1 LSSAVRWVA
10 EPYRLRRN
18 AMPSIDSAA
27 ADAGLTPEDLA
38 GLREAVA
45 LLEHDSFTE
54 TVMNTVGKL
63 IGGSID
69 RVARHLPDAFRTS
82 GSAMLETVLGKA
94 FDRVVL
100 TVDRDGRGLTG
111 HAWLDKPLSSSWID
125 GASAILAG
133 ALGGVGGLATT
144 AIELPVTTA
153 FLMRAIAQIA
163 VREGE
168 DLRTDEG
175 KLECLKVFAFGGRSP
190 TDDSVDTGYYSVRL
204 AVAEAVP
211 KLAQRAL
218 GDILPKLLARV
229 AQRFSGPVAAK
240 IGAQA
245 APGIGGAAGALIN
258 LAFVDHFERKALG
271 HFRVRRLER
280 TYGADAIHGLYEA
293 LRTEPATSRPA
304 A

>member
-1 LSSAVRWVA
+1 
-10 EPYRLRRN
+10 
-18 AMPSIDSAA
+18 MPSIESAA
-27 ADAGLTPEDLA
+27 ADARLTPEDLA
-38 GLREAVA
+38 GLREAVT

-63 IGGSID
+63 IGGSIN
-69 RVARHLPDAFRTS
+69 RVGRHLPESFRAN
-82 GSAMLETVLGKA
+82 GSAMLETV
-94 FDRVVL
+94 
-100 TVDRDGRGLTG
+100 
-111 HAWLDKPLSSSWID
+111 
-125 GASAILAG
+125 
-133 ALGGVGGLATT
+133 GGVGGLATT

-168 DLRTDEG
+168 DLHADEG
-175 KLECLKVFAFGGRSP
+175 KLECLKVFAFGGRST
-190 TDDSVDTGYYSVRL
+190 TDDDVDTGYYSVRL

-211 KLAQRAL
+211 KLAQRTL
-218 GDILPKLLARV
+218 KDILPKLLARV
-229 AQRFSGPVAAK
+229 AQRFSAPVAAK
-240 IGAQA
+240 ISSQA

-280 TYGADAIHGLYEA
+280 TYGAETIHRLYEA
-293 LRTEPATSRPA
+293 IRAEGLTSRPA

>member
-1 LSSAVRWVA
+1 
-10 EPYRLRRN
+10 
-18 AMPSIDSAA
+18 MPSIETAA
-27 ADAGLTPEDLA
+27 ADARLTPEDLA
-38 GLREAVA
+38 RLREAVA

-69 RVARHLPDAFRTS
+69 RVGRRLPEAFRAN
-82 GSAMLETVLGKA
+82 GSAMLEAVLGKA
-94 FDRVVL
+94 FDRIVM
-100 TVDRDGRGLTG
+100 TVDPDGKGLTG
-111 HAWLDKPLSSSWID
+111 HAWLDRPLSSTWID

-175 KLECLKVFAFGGRSP
+175 KLECLKVFAFGGRST
-190 TDDSVDTGYYSVRL
+190 TDDHVDTGYYSVRL

-211 KLAQRAL
+211 KLAQRTL
-218 GDILPKLLARV
+218 QDILPKLLARV
-229 AQRFSGPVAAK
+229 AQRFSAPVAAK
-240 IGAQA
+240 ISSQA
-245 APGIGGAAGALIN
+245 VPGIGGAAGALIN

-280 TYGADAIHGLYEA
+280 AYGAEAIHRLYEA
-293 LRTEPATSRPA
+293 IRTEGLTSRPA

>member
-1 LSSAVRWVA
+1 
-10 EPYRLRRN
+10 
-18 AMPSIDSAA
+18 MPTIADAA
-27 ADAGLTPEDLA
+27 ADAGLADQDLVD
-38 GLREAVA
+38 LRGAVA
-45 LLEHDSFTE
+45 LLEQDSFTE
-54 TVMNTVGKL
+54 TVMNTVGKV
-63 IGGSID
+63 IGGSLD
-69 RVARHLPDAFRTS
+69 RLGRHLPAAFRAQ
-82 GSAMLETVLGKA
+82 GSALLETILGKA

-100 TVDRDGRGLTG
+100 TVDRGGQGLTG
-111 HAWLDKPLSSSWID
+111 HAWLDKPLSSTWID

-168 DLRTDEG
+168 DLRSDEG
-175 KLECLKVFAFGGRSP
+175 KLECLKVFAFGGRST

-211 KLAQRAL
+211 KLAQRTL
-218 GDILPKLLARV
+218 QDVLPKLLARV
-229 AQRFSGPVAAK
+229 AQRFSAPVAAK
-240 IGAQA
+240 ISSQA

-280 TYGADAIHGLYEA
+280 TFGAAAIHRLYEA
-293 LRTEPATSRPA
+293 IRAEELASNPGSGRPSA

>member
-1 LSSAVRWVA
+1 
-10 EPYRLRRN
+10 
-18 AMPSIDSAA
+18 
-27 ADAGLTPEDLA
+27 
-38 GLREAVA
+38 
-45 LLEHDSFTE
+45 
-54 TVMNTVGKL
+54 
-63 IGGSID
+63 
-69 RVARHLPDAFRTS
+69 
-82 GSAMLETVLGKA
+82 MLETVLAKA

-144 AIELPVTTA
+144 AIELPITTA

-175 KLECLKVFAFGGRSP
+175 KLECLKVFAFGGRST
-190 TDDSVDTGYYSVRL
+190 TDDNVDTGYYSVRL

-211 KLAQRAL
+211 KLAQRTL
-218 GDILPKLLARV
+218 HEILPKLLARV
-229 AQRFSGPVAAK
+229 AQRFSAPVAAK
-240 IGAQA
+240 IGSQA

-280 TYGADAIHGLYEA
+280 TYGAEAIHRLYEA
-293 LRTEPATSRPA
+293 IRAEGLTSRPA
-304 A
+304 V

>member
-1 LSSAVRWVA
+1 
-10 EPYRLRRN
+10 
-18 AMPSIDSAA
+18 MPSIESAA
-27 ADAGLTPEDLA
+27 ADARLTPQDLA
-38 GLREAVA
+38 ALREAVA

-54 TVMNTVGKL
+54 TVMNTVGKWL
-63 IGGSID
+63 GGSLD
-69 RVARHLPDAFRTS
+69 RVGRHLPEAFRTS

-168 DLRTDEG
+168 DLHADEG
-175 KLECLKVFAFGGRSP
+175 KLECLKVFAFGGRST
-190 TDDSVDTGYYSVRL
+190 TDDNVDTGYYSVRL

-211 KLAQRAL
+211 KLAQRTL
-218 GDILPKLLARV
+218 KDILPKLLARV
-229 AQRFSGPVAAK
+229 AQRFSAPVAAK
-240 IGAQA
+240 ISSQA

-280 TYGADAIHGLYEA
+280 AYGAETIHRLYEA
-293 LRTEPATSRPA
+293 IRAEGLTWRPA